1 MKLDSDHRSNNT
13 STESLEWEGDG
24 ATTYE
29 YICTSSESQ
38 SSTGGYF
45 IYITIFTESTTTTTT
60 SSSNKRPE
68 RMNLNISFGVSFVF
82 CHFFRVFCILFSLRL
97 TCFVYVYL
105 ISLLAYLSVWI
116 NFLDYPLY
124 ELWARTYTIWLLLRS
139 LSLSY
144 FFNCFCSFSSSLSL
158 NVFRDFY
165 SASFYYYRNRIN
177 LREFFRYGAFFQHLI
192 DLYIFD
198 LFIWSKISNLFLFS
212 FNHWLDWF
220 SLLFPICLTPKL
232 FFASILT
239 IGSTQLKG
247 LFFFYYGNRI
257 GIINCPNEKLEVK
270 CWHNSN
276 VIRQQIS
283 EVKKKNR
290 LHIGVGRTDRNNDGN
305 DLNKKTF
312 GSLALIPSFKN
323 KLKIASASSREQNH
337 CVSLRK
343 YVRVL
348 CECKLLKLVSSS
360 VSVCCVCERAGV
372 CVDAVVVVVW
382 PEKVRQN
389 TI

>member
-276 VIRQQIS
+276 IIRQIS
-283 EVKKKNR
+283 EVKKK
-290 LHIGVGRTDRNNDGN
+290 TDRILVSAERTAIMMGMTWT
-305 DLNKKTF
+305 KKHSVHSHWF
-312 GSLALIPSFKN
+312 RV
-323 KLKIASASSREQNH
+323 LKINWKLLVRPAESKIIV
-337 CVSLRK
+337 CP
-343 YVRVL
+343 YVRTCAYCANVN
-348 CECKLLKLVSSS
+348 LLKSVSSS